1 MTETRPSISRLLKA
15 LAPVALSLGM
25 AGCLSTQQP
34 QPPAAGWQSPLH
46 REHALVGRIWD
57 VRAGTFIDRDQLAG
71 ALRAPLIL
79 LGEKHDNPDH
89 HRLQR
94 DVLAHLQRRGELAA
108 VSFEMLGSHQ
118 QALLDTLP
126 ADASEAQVR
135 EHLDWDDEGWSWE
148 FYGPILMDLLRG
160 GVPVRPAN
168 ISESEM
174 MAIYQGE
181 SDPGLA
187 GVMNVEQMAQL
198 NRDIDESHC
207 GMLPASQFPPMVRVQ
222 QTRDLVMARSLQQD
236 ISGESGQRVL
246 IAGNFHT
253 RHDLGVPN
261 YLDADDGSIVSLS
274 FTEVDPAST
283 DPVDYLREAVG
294 GILPYDYLW
303 FTPAVSSE
311 DYCEGMR
318 SGL

>member
-1 MTETRPSISRLLKA
+1 MTDSRPSVSSLLKTMV
-15 LAPVALSLGM
+15 PTVLSLSL
-25 AGCLSTQQP
+25 AGCLATQQSLP
-34 QPPAAGWQSPLH
+34 AAAGWQSPLH
-46 REHALVGRIWD
+46 QEHGLVGRIWD
-57 VRAGTFIDRDQLAG
+57 VRAGTFIDREQLAG

-94 DVLAHLQRRGELAA
+94 DVIAHLQRGGQLTG

-126 ADASEAQVR
+126 ADASEPQVR
-135 EHLDWDDEGWSWE
+135 EHLEWDEEGWSWE
-148 FYGPILMDLLRG
+148 FYGPMVMDLLRNG
-160 GVPVRPAN
+160 TTIRTAN

-187 GVMNVEQMAQL
+187 GVMNAEQMAQL

-207 GMLPASQFPPMVRVQ
+207 GMLPSSQFPPMVRVQ
-222 QTRDLVMARSLQQD
+222 QTRDLVMARSLQQ
-236 ISGESGQRVL
+236 SVPAGAGQRVL
-246 IAGNFHT
+246 VAGNFHA
-253 RHDLGVPN
+253 RRDLGVPN
-261 YLDADDGSIVSLS
+261 YLNADDASIVSLS
-274 FTEVDPAST
+274 FTEVDPASN
-283 DPVDYLREAVG
+283 DPVDYLEQAIS
-294 GILPYDYLW
+294 GIRPYDYLW

-318 SGL
+318 AGL

>member
-1 MTETRPSISRLLKA
+1 MTKAHPLFSRLLKA
-15 LAPVALSLGM
+15 AVPAALLLGLT
-25 AGCLSTQQP
+25 GCLTS
-34 QPPAAGWQSPLH
+34 QPPVESAAGWQSPLY

-57 VRAGTFIDRDQLAG
+57 VRAGSFIDRRQLAG

-94 DVLAHLQRRGELAA
+94 DVIAHLQRGGQLAA

-118 QALLDTLP
+118 QELLDSLP
-126 ADASEAQVR
+126 AGASEQQVR
-135 EHLDWDDEGWSWE
+135 EHLQWDEEGWSWE
-148 FYGPILMDLLRG
+148 FYGPMVLDLLRD
-160 GVPVRPAN
+160 GVTIRTAN

-181 SDPGLA
+181 SDPALT
-187 GVMNVEQMAQL
+187 GVMSSEQMAQL

-207 GMLPASQFPPMVRVQ
+207 GMLPSSQFPPMVRVQ
-222 QTRDLVMARSLQQD
+222 QTRDLVMARSLQQ
-236 ISGESGQRVL
+236 SVPVGTGQRVL
-246 IAGNFHT
+246 VAGNFHA
-253 RHDLGVPN
+253 RRDLGVPN
-261 YLDADDGSIVSLS
+261 YLNADDARIVSLS
-274 FTEVDPAST
+274 FTEVDPASN
-283 DPVDYLREAVG
+283 DPVDYLQEAVS
-294 GILPYDYLW
+294 GIQPYDYLW

-318 SGL
+318 EGL